1 MTTAATIEQ
10 EIAAARRWQSDPE
23 YFVRE
28 VIGARLLKF
37 QSDVLRS
44 VRDNKR
50 TLVVTAPGTGKTT
63 VAAATVLWFT
73 VANYGAHTI
82 TTAPTWDHLEKKL
95 WPQIASMHR
104 SAKAPIGGEM
114 SGTKLQIGVDWMAYA
129 ISTDRPAAFGGTH
142 KKKML
147 VVFDDAHGVNEDI
160 WKITEDNL
168 MAGHGAHWLAIGNP
182 LYAEGPFYHASL
194 PGSGWNV
201 IHFSALDHPNVIE
214 RREVVPGAVTHEKVD
229 KIVAKYGV
237 ESPEYE
243 REVLGR
249 FADSVT
255 SALIS
260 RAMLAACASITPN
273 VKEEAHLGIDVS
285 EGGSDRT
292 VVSLVRDRVLVQQW
306 EWTGDDPMV
315 NTGKVRN
322 LIVETHVDP
331 SNVHIDM
338 GGGGS
343 AVVARLGELGIP
355 VDGVWFGGAARGAL
369 DTALSGE
376 KYANMRS
383 EMYAVAAQLLREKAL
398 SIPEQFESTWTDL
411 CQPEWD
417 TGKVRSDGGRVLKPK
432 EQIKKRIGRSP
443 DYGDSLV
450 LALARSPQYFVE
462 SF

>member
-1 MTTAATIEQ
+1 MTNATIEQ
-10 EIAAARRWQSDPE
+10 EIAAVKRWQRDPD
-23 YFVRE
+23 YYVRE
-28 VIGARLLKF
+28 NIGARLLKF

-73 VANYGAHTI
+73 VVNCGAHTI

-95 WPQIASMHR
+95 WPQIAAMHR
-104 SAKAPIGGEM
+104 DAKAPIGGEM
-114 SGTKLQIGVDWMAYA
+114 SGTKLQLDVDWMAYA
-129 ISTDRPAAFGGTH
+129 ISTDRPTAFGGTH

-147 VVFDDAHGVNEDI
+147 VVFDDAHGVSDEI

-182 LYAEGPFYHASL
+182 LYSEGPFYHASL

-229 KIVAKYGV
+229 KIIARYGV
-237 ESPEYE
+237 DSAEYA
-243 REVLGR
+243 REVKGE
-249 FADSVT
+249 FAVSVT

-260 RAMLAACASITPN
+260 RAMLAACATIAPT
-273 VKEEAHLGIDVS
+273 VKEDAHLGIDVS
-285 EGGSDRT
+285 EGGADKT
-292 VVSLVRDRVLVQQW
+292 VCSLVKDRVLVEQV

-315 NTGKVRN
+315 NTGKIFN
-322 LIVETHVDP
+322 LIRELNVAQE
-331 SNVHIDM
+331 NVHIDM

-343 AVVARLGELGIP
+343 AVVARLGELGLS
-355 VDGVWFGGAARGAL
+355 VDGVWFGGEARNAM
-369 DTALSGE
+369 DTAVSGE
-376 KYANMRS
+376 KYANMRA
-383 EMYAVAAQLLREKAL
+383 EMYATVAQLLRDKAL
-398 SIPEQFESTWTDL
+398 SIPDKYESTWIDL

-417 TGKVRSDGGRVLKPK
+417 PKIRSDGARHLKPK

-450 LALARSPQYFVE
+450 LALARSPSFFVE